1 LGRGQPQEPP
11 QGVNKKALGHIIASV
26 RAVWV
31 KTEGTMSQRIALEQK
46 EDAKDIIEISKYSV
60 GNGYPDI
67 RMEGERYSL
76 EWTTETQKRD

>member
-1 LGRGQPQEPP
+1 M
-11 QGVNKKALGHIIASV
+11 

-46 EDAKDIIEISKYSV
+46 EDAKDITEISKYSV

-67 RMEGERYSL
+67 RMEGEGYSL
-76 EWTTETQKRD
+76 EWTTETQQRD